1 VDQYSLFLH
10 FLKPTSIKL
19 CKSDEKCIL
28 FNPFTVYRVKKEEIH
43 MYSSVKKT
51 NVQIS
56 KDIFPAEAWEL
67 ILKNREDNDLSIID
81 VSTPQEYKDL
91 HLEGAINVNLLSRF
105 FKTRLDVMDKS
116 RTYVVYCKVG
126 GRSKIAQKLMHQLG
140 FQAIFNITG
149 GTLLWEEEGLP
160 FASGTKGVN
169 KFSFCPFFISIVTF
183 KKIKKILHNVSSRI
197 TQNTGIVASSG
208 QES

>member
-1 VDQYSLFLH
+1 MYALA
-10 FLKPTSIKL
+10 
-19 CKSDEKCIL
+19 
-28 FNPFTVYRVKKEEIH
+28 KKEE
-43 MYSSVKKT
+43 T
-51 NVQIS
+51 QLS
-56 KDIFPAEAWEL
+56 KDIFPSEAWEL
-67 ILKNREDNDLSIID
+67 ISKNRKGDDLVIID

-91 HLEGAINVNLLSRF
+91 HLDRAINVNLFSRF

-116 RTYVVYCKVG
+116 RTYVIYCKMG
-126 GRSKIAQKLMHQLG
+126 GRSKIAQKLMQQLG
-140 FQAIFNITG
+140 FRTVYNIVS

-160 FASGTKGVN
+160 FASGTEGVN

-197 TQNTGIVASSG
+197 TQNTGIAASSG